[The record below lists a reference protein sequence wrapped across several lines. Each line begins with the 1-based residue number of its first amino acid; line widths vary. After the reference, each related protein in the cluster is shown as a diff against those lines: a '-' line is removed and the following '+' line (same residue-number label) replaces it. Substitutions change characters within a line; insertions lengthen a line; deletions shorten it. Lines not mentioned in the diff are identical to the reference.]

1 MKEAEPLEYGKLTA
15 KDYIPGAEIL
25 PETAEVEERQQEQGC
40 TMHEEFSHSF
50 NIAKQK
56 CLQMSSESLLYD
68 AASRPSS
75 HTSLF
80 QIK

>member
-40 TMHEEFSHSF
+40 TVHEGFSHSLNAMMTNVWTYKF
-50 NIAKQK
+50 V
-56 CLQMSSESLLYD
+56 L
-68 AASRPSS
+68 
-75 HTSLF
+75 
-80 QIK
+80 